1 MFSLKT
7 YLDEKRRAV
16 DAELEQIL
24 PPEDD
29 PPEVLHAAMRYAVFS
44 GGKRLRPVLCIAAAE
59 AVGGDPAPA
68 CRAGAALELLHAY
81 TLVHDDLPCMDDDDM
96 RRGKPTVHVA
106 YGEANAVL
114 TGDALQALAFEVL
127 AACAPP
133 APWSAADLVRALA
146 AAAGSRGVVGG
157 QVEDLAGLDRP
168 LTADRLTFIHMHKTA
183 DLFRAALRIGA
194 MSAGAAQ
201 DSVEALSRYGQEL
214 GLAFQITDDLLD
226 ATGNDAATGKRVGK
240 DARKGKLT
248 FPGLLGIDES
258 ARRAERLID
267 EACASLSSLGSGAE
281 RLGLRSADLLDAL
294 ARYVLERNR

>member
-183 DLFRAALRIGA
+183 DLFRAALPVGA

-226 ATGNDAATGKRVGK
+226 APADGSPPAD
-240 DARKGKLT
+240 LSCL
-248 FPGLLGIDES
+248 GLDTPDT
-258 ARRAERLID
+258 ARRNAA
-267 EACASLSSLGSGAE
+267 ACLQAAAAALDPFPPGRIAPLTAIAGAI
-281 RLGLRSADLLDAL
+281 LD
-294 ARYVLERNR
+294 RKQ